1 MFRWLRSG
9 LLLRIMVALLVVS
22 VVPISIIRYFSQQSY
37 VTTQEEVVNQS
48 ENALDEKALQGLEGR
63 AITLAE
69 NVADFLNEREQDVR
83 FLATQTPDVQTYL
96 GFANNKN
103 SSFWTITKEG
113 AEETFVMPIYRE
125 IAFLDLNGREQ
136 VKVSNECQ
144 EYPFRCAMV
153 EDANLVDTS
162 LPINTLYRSETY
174 FVDSATL
181 KLGEVFVGKPI
192 GFHLSSDIAYA
203 SAQYRSGERYR
214 GVLRYAAPVFQNGR
228 KIGTLVM
235 AVEMLH
241 LLEFTAHVAPSSPEP
256 QVEIDARE
264 ADFSY
269 MVSPEGWAISQPR
282 HFNIYGVDENGI
294 PVKSINE
301 EDKDLPENLDRPGNL
316 SLMGFINP
324 DLPILVERNN
334 RGDKSGYVG
343 NETKSDETD
352 EQRVLIYATIPYH
365 TGQYET
371 PAGFG
376 LVVLSTDGG
385 RLHIDAEVLSNQFD
399 RRINELS
406 RFSLQLIT
414 GTLIV
419 VIVLAILLA
428 RTIVSPI
435 LRLTDEAKIIEA
447 GQWEKVKTDELEKSG
462 GGAEVGQLARV
473 FASMAK
479 QIYARETTLRKQ
491 VEGLKIVIDE
501 AKRKKAVEEIT
512 DNEFFQELSKRAS
525 EIRKRQRPLSSDTQ
539 E

>member
-22 VVPISIIRYFSQQSY
+22 VVPIYIIQLFSQQSY
-37 VTTQEEVVNQS
+37 EDTRSEVVSQS
-48 ENALDEKALQGLEGR
+48 QIALDEKAIQGLQGR
-63 AITLAE
+63 AITLA
-69 NVADFLNEREQDVR
+69 NNIADFLYEREQDAR
-83 FLATQTPDVQTYL
+83 FLSTQTPDVQTYL
-96 GFANNKN
+96 GFANNKTGG
-103 SSFWTITKEG
+103 FWTITKEG
-113 AEETFVMPIYRE
+113 TESTFVMPIYRE

-136 VKVSNECQ
+136 IKVSNECQ

-153 EDANLVDTS
+153 EDTNLVDTS

-181 KLGEVFVGKPI
+181 KLGEIFVGKPI

-214 GVLRYAAPVFQNGR
+214 GVLRYAVPVFQNGR
-228 KIGTLVM
+228 KVGTLVM

-241 LLEFTAHVAPSSPEP
+241 LLEFTAHIAPSSPEP

-282 HFNIYGVDENGI
+282 HFNIYGVDENGQ
-294 PVKSINE
+294 PVKAINE
-301 EDKDLPENLDRPGNL
+301 EDQDLSDNLDRPGNL
-316 SLMGFINP
+316 SLMGFIDP
-324 DLPILVERNN
+324 AFPRLVELNN
-334 RGDKSGYVG
+334 QGRESGYIEATPWDTG
-343 NETKSDETD
+343 EK
-352 EQRVLIYATIPYH
+352 RALIYATIPYK
-365 TGQYET
+365 TGQYDT
-371 PAGFG
+371 SAGFG
-376 LVVLSTDGG
+376 LVVLSTDGD

-399 RRINELS
+399 RRINDLS

-414 GTLIV
+414 GTLAV
-419 VIVLAILLA
+419 AFFLAVLLA

-525 EIRKRQRPLSSDTQ
+525 EIRKRQRPLSSDNP

>member
-9 LLLRIMVALLVVS
+9 LLLRITVALLVVS
-22 VVPISIIRYFSQQSY
+22 AVPISIIRYFSQQSY
-37 VTTQEEVVNQS
+37 VTTQEEVVSQS

-63 AITLAE
+63 AIALAE
-69 NVADFLNEREQDVR
+69 NVADFLGEREQDVR
-83 FLATQTPDVQTYL
+83 FLATQSPDAQTYL

-103 SSFWTITKEG
+103 SSFWTITRDG
-113 AEETFVMPIYRE
+113 TEETFVMPIYRE

-144 EYPFRCAMV
+144 EYPFRCAMA

-214 GVLRYAAPVFQNGR
+214 GVLRFAAPVYQSGR

-256 QVEIDARE
+256 RVEIDARE

-294 PVKSINE
+294 PVKAINE

-324 DLPILVERNN
+324 AFPRLVELNN
-334 RGDKSGYVG
+334 QGSESGYIKAEPSDTG
-343 NETKSDETD
+343 ET
-352 EQRVLIYATIPYH
+352 RVLIYATIPYK
-365 TGQYET
+365 TGQYDT

-376 LVVLSTDGG
+376 LVVLSTDGD

-399 RRINELS
+399 RRIDELS

-447 GQWEKVKTDELEKSG
+447 GQWEQVKTEELERTG

-512 DNEFFQELSKRAS
+512 DNEFFQQLSKRAS
-525 EIRKRQRPLSSDTQ
+525 EIRQRQQRPKDSDETPK
-539 E
+539 

>member
-9 LLLRIMVALLVVS
+9 LLLRITVALLLVS
-22 VVPISIIRYFSQQSY
+22 VVPIYIIQLFSQQSY
-37 VTTQEEVVNQS
+37 EETRSEVVAQS
-48 ENALDEKALQGLEGR
+48 ESALDEKAIQGLQAR
-63 AITLAE
+63 AIAIAH
-69 NVADFLNEREQDVR
+69 NVAGFLEEREQDVR
-83 FLATQTPDVQTYL
+83 FLSTQEPNLQAYL
-96 GFANNKN
+96 QFANNKN
-103 SSFWTITKEG
+103 GDLWTVTSEG
-113 AEETFVMPIYRE
+113 IESNFVMPIYRE

-136 VKVSNECQ
+136 IKVSNECQ
-144 EYPFRCAMV
+144 EYPFRCSMV

-162 LPINTLYRSETY
+162 QPVNTLYRSETY
-174 FVDSATL
+174 FLDSATL
-181 KLGEVFVGKPI
+181 KLGEVFVGNPI

-214 GVLRYAAPVFQNGR
+214 GVLRFTAPVFKDGR

-241 LLEFTAHVAPSSPEP
+241 LLEFTAHVAPSNPEP
-256 QVEIDARE
+256 QAEIDARE

-269 MVSPEGWAISQPR
+269 MISPEGWAISQPR
-282 HFNIYGVDENGI
+282 HFNIYGVDENGL
-294 PVKSINE
+294 PVKGISE
-301 EDKDLPENLDRPGNL
+301 EDKDDPTNLDRPGNL
-316 SLMGFINP
+316 SLMGFIDPAFPRLVDLNQLGRNGMEDANP
-324 DLPILVERNN
+324 WDGSERA
-334 RGDKSGYVG
+334 
-343 NETKSDETD
+343 
-352 EQRVLIYATIPYH
+352 LIYATIPYKS
-365 TGQYET
+365 GQYDT
-371 PAGFG
+371 PAGG
-376 LVVLSTDGG
+376 RVVLSTDAG

-414 GTLIV
+414 GTLVIV
-419 VIVLAILLA
+419 VVLAILLA

-447 GQWEKVKTDELEKSG
+447 GHWEQVKTEELEKSG

-512 DNEFFQELSKRAS
+512 DNEFFQQLSKRAT
-525 EIRKRQRPLSSDTQ
+525 EIRKRQQRPKDSD
-539 E
+539 EKPE